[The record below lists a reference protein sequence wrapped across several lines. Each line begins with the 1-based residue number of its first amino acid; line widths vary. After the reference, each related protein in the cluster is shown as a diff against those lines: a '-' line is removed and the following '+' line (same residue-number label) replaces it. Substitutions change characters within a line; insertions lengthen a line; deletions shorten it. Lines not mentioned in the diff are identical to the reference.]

1 MLCPPGGNFPR
12 LNPRRIQRITLLLLV
27 LGFGS
32 AIAIYLTAQPVV
44 VDPLI
49 GDPMTSK
56 RYVREL
62 RVIGGK
68 ANVVAAEFMEWFADR
83 WRGRNL
89 AGTVAVLTVA
99 VTLSFRFV
107 ALRPDLYAPFSDPGA
122 KPPSAPP

>member
-1 MLCPPGGNFPR
+1 MPGPADGNFRR
-12 LNPRRIQRITLLLLV
+12 LSPRRIKRITVLLLV
-27 LGFGS
+27 FGFGS
-32 AIAIYLTAQPVV
+32 AIAIFLTARPVV

-49 GDPMTSK
+49 GDPFASK

-107 ALRPDLYAPFSDPGA
+107 ALRPDLYAPFSDPRA
-122 KPPSAPP
+122 RPPSARP

>member
-1 MLCPPGGNFPR
+1 MHPAGRGNFAR
-12 LNPRRIQRITLLLLV
+12 LNPRRIKRITILLLV

-32 AIAIYLTAQPVV
+32 AIAIFLTARPVV

-68 ANVVAAEFMEWFADR
+68 ANVVAAEFMAWFAER
-83 WRGRNL
+83 WQGRNL
-89 AGTVAVLTVA
+89 AATVAVLTV
-99 VTLSFRFV
+99 VGTLAFRFV
-107 ALRPDLYAPFSDPGA
+107 AFRPDLYAPFNDPSA
-122 KPPSAPP
+122 KPPSSPP